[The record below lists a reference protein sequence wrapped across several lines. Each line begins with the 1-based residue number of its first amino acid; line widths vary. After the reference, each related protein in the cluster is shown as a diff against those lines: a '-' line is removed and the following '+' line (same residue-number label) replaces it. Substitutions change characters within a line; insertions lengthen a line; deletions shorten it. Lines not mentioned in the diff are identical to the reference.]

1 MRRRTLLRIL
11 GGSLVVLGGGAGL
24 FAATRRPDRALAPWD
39 VARYDGDPRLQALA
53 YAILA
58 PNPHNRQPWIAD
70 LAEPG
75 VVTLTC
81 DLARRLPQTD
91 PLDRQIVIG
100 LGCFVE
106 LLRLAAAEAGQA
118 TRLEPFP
125 LGAPAGRLDERPVAR
140 VVFTGAAAVPDPLFA
155 QVLARRSNKEP
166 YDTAR
171 PVAAADLARVA
182 AAAGLEADP
191 GAVGFAAEAAEVA
204 RLRDLT
210 WRAHLV
216 EVTTPRTL
224 RESVDLMRLGKGE
237 IEASPDG
244 IDIGGFFPEA
254 LLGLG
259 LMERADLADPGSAAF
274 RQGLEIYEA
283 LHRSAMAHL
292 WLTTPGD
299 GKADA
304 LAAGQAWVRLHLA
317 ATAAGIALHPLS
329 QALQE
334 FPEMAALKAELEGA
348 LGVAAPR
355 RLQMLARLGY
365 GPATEPSPRWPVER
379 CIRT

>member
-24 FAATRRPDRALAPWD
+24 FAATRRPDRALAPWE
-39 VARYDGDPRLQALA
+39 VAHYDADPRLQALA

-70 LAEPG
+70 LTTPG

-91 PLDRQIVIG
+91 PLDRQITIG

-106 LLRLAAAEAGQA
+106 LLRQAAAEAGQA
-118 TRLEPFP
+118 TRLESFP
-125 LGAPAGRLDERPVAR
+125 QGAPAGRLDERPVAR
-140 VVFTGAAAVPDPLFA
+140 IVFTGAAAAPDPLFA
-155 QVLARRSNKEP
+155 QVLARRSNREP

-171 PVAAADLARVA
+171 PVAAADLARIA
-182 AAAGLEADP
+182 AAAGLDADP
-191 GAVGFAAEAAEVA
+191 GAVGFAVATEQVA
-204 RLRDLT
+204 RLRDIT

-216 EVTTPRTL
+216 EMTTPRTL
-224 RESVDLMRLGKGE
+224 MESVELMRLGKSE

-244 IDIGGFFPEA
+244 IAIGGFFLEA

-259 LMERADLADPGSAAF
+259 LMDRAGLADPGSAAF
-274 RQGLEIYEA
+274 RQGLEIYAA
-283 LHRSAMAHL
+283 LHASAMAHL
-292 WLTTPGD
+292 WLSTPGD
-299 GKADA
+299 SKADA
-304 LAAGQAWVRLHLA
+304 LAAGQAWVRIHLA
-317 ATAAGIALHPLS
+317 ATALGLALQPLS

-334 FPEMAALKAELEGA
+334 FPEMAPLRAELEGA
-348 LGVAAPR
+348 LGIAQPR

-365 GPATEPSPRWPVER
+365 GPATDPSPRWPVER